1 MQAAMNRLSAF
12 VRTRRRLVLLTW
24 LALIVVSVPLAGQQT
39 KHLTSG
45 GFEVPGSGSSEV
57 DRQLSRF
64 EGQSGESLG
73 IVLQAKDGGG
83 PQQLAVAVDR
93 IAAAAKTIDHAALT
107 PEAEE
112 AARAAAASND
122 VIVVPL
128 TVDGLLDDILEAA
141 KGFREELHVDAVE
154 DGVQSYVVGQQA
166 LWAGMQELQ
175 KEDLEKA
182 ETSGF
187 PAILIVLLAVFGTVL
202 AALLPA
208 GLAAAAVLSTGAV
221 IYLLSLAI
229 TMSVFVTNITS
240 MLGIGVAVDYSL
252 FVLSRYREEL
262 HAGKDRPAALDTAMR
277 TSGATVVF
285 SGVTVIVSLAG
296 LFLLNSTA
304 MRSLAIGAITVVAI
318 SIIGAVTLLP
328 ALISWAGPR
337 VEGRGKI
344 VSFTGGLYRRVRPR
358 QAKPP
363 GTPSFWERWTTAV
376 MKRSALSAILA
387 AAVLLALAIPALSLD
402 FGNGAL
408 RQFPEGHET
417 RVGFELAA
425 KQIPAGESAPL
436 LVVVEG
442 GDDQGLTAYAEQLKG
457 TGNVTRVEG
466 PIASEDGKAAL
477 IKVVPRE
484 DPEAESTLKL
494 VATLRDGAAATGFGN
509 VHVGGYS
516 AQQEDFNGLVSANL
530 WKIFLF
536 VMVCSYLVLLLVLRS
551 VILPLKAVLMNLL
564 TIGAAYGV
572 LVMFFQYG
580 WFDWTGYE
588 ARGYI
593 NVVSPPLLLA
603 IVFGL
608 SMDYEVFLLSR
619 IRERYLATGDNR
631 RSVAEGLQASAK
643 VITSAAVIM
652 VVVFAIFATTGVP
665 QIKEIGLGLAVAIA
679 LDATLVRLV
688 LVPATMELMGDWN
701 WWVPK
706 WLDKRLPNADFESD
720 TQESTHVHA

>member
-1 MQAAMNRLSAF
+1 
-12 VRTRRRLVLLTW
+12 
-24 LALIVVSVPLAGQQT
+24 
-39 KHLTSG
+39 
-45 GFEVPGSGSSEV
+45 
-57 DRQLSRF
+57 
-64 EGQSGESLG
+64 
-73 IVLQAKDGGG
+73 
-83 PQQLAVAVDR
+83 
-93 IAAAAKTIDHAALT
+93 
-107 PEAEE
+107 
-112 AARAAAASND
+112 
-122 VIVVPL
+122 
-128 TVDGLLDDILEAA
+128 
-141 KGFREELHVDAVE
+141 
-154 DGVQSYVVGQQA
+154 
-166 LWAGMQELQ
+166 MQELQ

-720 TQESTHVHA
+720 THEEPRHVHA